1 MDDKILELHKSAI
14 VVDTHCDTL
23 LRVLGRSQAYGQKPA
38 PYRLRDRHT
47 EGHIDLPRL
56 QDGGVDVQFF
66 AAYIEPIY
74 KPDRSLKRTLQ
85 IFDAF
90 FTELAANE
98 DQMMLVQSSA
108 DIAKAQAAGKIAAV
122 MAIEGGEA
130 LEGDLGVLRVLHR
143 LGLRAVGLTWNE
155 RNNIADG
162 VGDCRSGGGLSEF
175 GASLIA
181 EMNRLGILVD
191 VSHLSD
197 PGFWDVISLSK
208 QPIIASHSNARAV
221 CNHRRN
227 LTDDQIKAL
236 AKNGGVMGMN
246 FCAAFVR
253 EDGQPSLDDLLNH
266 IDHIVQLVGPE
277 HVGLGSDF
285 DGISAAPEGLSDA
298 SKMPLI
304 TEGLVKRGYSD
315 QQIRLILGENYLRVF
330 RQVWG

>member
-1 MDDKILELHKSAI
+1 MEEKIKRFHQEAL

-23 LRVLGRSQAYGQKPA
+23 LRVLGRRLPFMRQE
-38 PYRLRDRHT
+38 PYRLSDRHE

-56 QDGGVDVQFF
+56 REGGVDVQFF
-66 AAYIEPIY
+66 AAYIEPMY
-74 KPDRSLKRTLQ
+74 KPDRSLKRALQ

-90 FTELAANE
+90 FRELEANP
-98 DQMMLVQSSA
+98 DQMMMATCVA
-108 DIAKAQAAGKIAAV
+108 DIRRAKEENKVAAV
-122 MAIEGGEA
+122 LAIEGGEA

-143 LGLRAVGLTWNE
+143 LGVRAIGLTWNE
-155 RNNIADG
+155 RNDIADG
-162 VGDCRSGGGLSEF
+162 VGDARSGGGLSVF
-175 GASLIA
+175 GAELIK

-197 PGFWDVISLSK
+197 AGFWDVIELSS

-246 FCAAFVR
+246 FAAGFVK
-253 EDGQPSLDDLLNH
+253 EGGKATLGDLLDH
-266 IDHIVQLVGPE
+266 IDHIVSLVGPR

-285 DGISAAPEGLSDA
+285 DGIGATPEGLTDVSR
-298 SKMPLI
+298 MPLI
-304 TEGLVKRGYSD
+304 TEGLFQRGYSED
-315 QQIRLILGENYLRVF
+315 DIKLILGGNYLRVF
-330 RQVWG
+330 EQVWG

>member
-1 MDDKILELHKSAI
+1 MEEKIRQLHQDAI
-14 VVDTHCDTL
+14 VIDTHCDTL
-23 LRVLGRSQAYGQKPA
+23 LRVLGRSNAHGQKQDS
-38 PYRLRDRHT
+38 YHLRDLHE

-56 QDGGVDVQFF
+56 MAGGIDVQFF

-85 IFDAF
+85 IFDSF
-90 FTELAANE
+90 FTELEANA
-98 DQMMLVQSSA
+98 DQMILATSVA
-108 DIAKAQAAGKIAAV
+108 DIHAAQAQGKIAAV

-143 LGLRAVGLTWNE
+143 LGVRSIGLTWNE

-175 GASLIA
+175 GSALIQ

-197 PGFWDVISLSK
+197 PGFWDVVELSN
-208 QPIIASHSNARAV
+208 QPIIASHSNSRAV

-227 LTDDQIKAL
+227 LTDEQIKAL

-246 FCAAFVR
+246 FAASFVR
-253 EDGQPSLDDLLNH
+253 EDGHPTLDDLLNH

-285 DGISAAPEGLSDA
+285 DGISATPEGLADA
-298 SKMPLI
+298 SRMPLI
-304 TEGLVKRGYSD
+304 TEGLVRRGYKTED
-315 QQIRLILGENYLRVF
+315 IRLILGGNYLRVF
-330 RQVWG
+330 QQVWG

>member
-1 MDDKILELHKSAI
+1 MEEKIKRFHQEAL

-23 LRVLGRSQAYGQKPA
+23 LRVLGRRLPFMRQE
-38 PYRLRDRHT
+38 PYRLSDRHE

-56 QDGGVDVQFF
+56 REGGVDVQFF
-66 AAYIEPIY
+66 AAYIEPMY
-74 KPDRSLKRTLQ
+74 KPDRSLKRALQ

-90 FTELAANE
+90 FRELEANP
-98 DQMMLVQSSA
+98 DQMMMATCVA
-108 DIAKAQAAGKIAAV
+108 DIRRAKEENKVAAV
-122 MAIEGGEA
+122 LAIEGGEA

-143 LGLRAVGLTWNE
+143 LGVRAIGLTWNE
-155 RNNIADG
+155 RNDIADG
-162 VGDCRSGGGLSEF
+162 VGDARSGGGLSVF
-175 GASLIA
+175 GAELIK

-197 PGFWDVISLSK
+197 AGFWDVIELSS

-246 FCAAFVR
+246 FAAGFVK
-253 EDGQPSLDDLLNH
+253 EGGKAALGDLLDH
-266 IDHIVQLVGPE
+266 IDHIVSLVGPR

-285 DGISAAPEGLSDA
+285 DGIGATPEGLTDVSR
-298 SKMPLI
+298 MPLI
-304 TEGLVKRGYSD
+304 TEGLFQRGYSED
-315 QQIRLILGENYLRVF
+315 DIKLILGGNYLRVF
-330 RQVWG
+330 EQVWG

>member
-1 MDDKILELHKSAI
+1 MEEQARQLHQDAL

-23 LRVLGRSQAYGQKPA
+23 LRVVGRGNMFGRKQEQYH
-38 PYRLRDRHT
+38 LRDRHQ

-56 QDGGVDVQFF
+56 QEGGVDVQFF

-85 IFDAF
+85 LFDGF
-90 FTELAANE
+90 FTELEANQ
-98 DQMMLVQSSA
+98 DKMVLAKTAA
-108 DIAKAQAAGKIAAV
+108 DIEEAKAAGKVAAV
-122 MAIEGGEA
+122 LAIEGGEA
-130 LEGDLGVLRVLHR
+130 LEGDLGVLRILHR
-143 LGLRAVGLTWNE
+143 LGVRAIGLTWNE
-155 RNNIADG
+155 RNDIADG

-175 GASLIA
+175 GARLIA

-197 PGFWDVISLSK
+197 PGFFDVIALSK

-221 CNHRRN
+221 CDHRRN
-227 LTDDQIKAL
+227 LTDEQIKLL
-236 AKNGGVMGMN
+236 AENGGVMGMN
-246 FCAAFVR
+246 FCAPFVKA
-253 EDGQPSLDDLLNH
+253 DGQPTLDDLIAH

-285 DGISAAPEGLSDA
+285 DGITSAPKELTDA

-304 TEGLVKRGYSD
+304 TEALLKRGYSEEH
-315 QQIRLILGENYLRVF
+315 IRLILGGNYMRIF

>member
-1 MDDKILELHKSAI
+1 MEERIQQLHQAAL

-23 LRVLGRSQAYGQKPA
+23 LRVVGRSFGHGQGQPAYH
-38 PYRLRDRHT
+38 LRDRHS

-56 QDGGVDVQFF
+56 RAGGVNVQFF

-74 KPDRSLKRTLQ
+74 KPDRALRRTLQ

-90 FTELAANE
+90 YQELAANG
-98 DQMMLVQSSA
+98 DQMLLATSVA
-108 DIAKAQAAGKIAAV
+108 DIKAAQEQGKLAAV

-143 LGLRAVGLTWNE
+143 LGVRAIGLTWNE

-175 GASLIA
+175 GAAVIA

-197 PGFWDVISLSK
+197 PGFWDVINISRH
-208 QPIIASHSNARAV
+208 PIIASHSNARAV

-253 EDGQPSLDDLLNH
+253 EDGQPKLDDLLNH
-266 IDHIVQLVGPE
+266 IDHIVQLVGPH

-285 DGISAAPEGLSDA
+285 DGISAAPAELADA
-298 SKMPLI
+298 SCMPLI
-304 TEGLVKRGYSD
+304 TEGLVRRGYSD
-315 QQIRLILGENYLRVF
+315 EHIRLMLGGNYLRVF
-330 RQVWG
+330 EQVWG

>member
-1 MDDKILELHKSAI
+1 MDKKVRQLHQEAL

-23 LRVLGRSQAYGQKPA
+23 LRLLGRSSGSQEQSA
-38 PYRLRDRHT
+38 YRLRDRHA

-56 QDGGVDVQFF
+56 KEGGVDVQFF

-74 KPDRSLKRTLQ
+74 KPDRSLKRAMQ

-90 FTELAANE
+90 FTEVDANSDLMMLATSAQDILTAKEQGKLAAV
-98 DQMMLVQSSA
+98 L
-108 DIAKAQAAGKIAAV
+108 
-122 MAIEGGEA
+122 AIEGGEA
-130 LEGDLGVLRVLHR
+130 LEGDLGVLRLFHR
-143 LGLRAVGLTWNE
+143 LGVRSIGLTWNE

-162 VGDCRSGGGLSEF
+162 VGDSRSKGGLSVF
-175 GASLIA
+175 GADLIK

-197 PGFWDVISLSK
+197 PGFWDVVELST
-208 QPIIASHSNARAV
+208 QPIIASHSNSRAV

-246 FCAAFVR
+246 FAAAFVK
-253 EDGQPSLDDLLNH
+253 EDGKPKLDDLLNH
-266 IDHIVQLVGPE
+266 IDHIVELVGPE

-285 DGISAAPEGLSDA
+285 DGIGAAPEELTDA
-298 SKMPLI
+298 STMPLI
-304 TEGLVKRGYSD
+304 TDGLCKRGYSD
-315 QQIRLILGENYLRVF
+315 EHIRLILGGNYFRVF
-330 RQVWG
+330 KEVWG